1 MAAKPTDGPDPAS
14 PAPGRPGGVRTVT
27 LGDLR
32 IPGALIRELTETGEV
47 GRITD
52 RGRLVAWLVPA
63 DGPAGDA
70 RRPDA

>member
-1 MAAKPTDGPDPAS
+1 MAAEPTERPDHAS
-14 PAPGRPGGVRTVT
+14 PAPGRPGGVRTVP

-32 IPGALIRELTETGEV
+32 SPGGLLRELAETGEV

-52 RGRLVAWLVPA
+52 RGRLVAWLVPT